1 MELQTTKENLQATIE
16 ELETSNEELQAT
28 NEELLS
34 SNEEL
39 QSTNEE
45 LQSVN
50 EELITVNS
58 EYQKKIEELSQ
69 LNDDMNNLLS
79 AGDVGT
85 IFLAED
91 LTIRKFTTAAAD
103 HFNIIKSDT
112 GRKISDLSHHLN
124 YESFMEDI
132 QEVKQSDKPRQV
144 EITSRKDRWLLVKIL
159 PYRGSRPSPEGV
171 VISIIDITDRKE
183 AELALIRQHELLMR
197 VLEASPSG
205 IVMLDARARIVF
217 ANPRAA
223 DILGVGEEDM
233 NRTEYGGPDLP
244 IADEEN
250 SMTPAKLLDEMGK
263 GTDITDVT
271 QRITRRDGSEITVRV
286 QGSPIYDEAH
296 EVEGAVLNLTEV

>member
-1 MELQTTKENLQATIE
+1 
-16 ELETSNEELQAT
+16 
-28 NEELLS
+28 
-34 SNEEL
+34 
-39 QSTNEE
+39 
-45 LQSVN
+45 
-50 EELITVNS
+50 
-58 EYQKKIEELSQ
+58 
-69 LNDDMNNLLS
+69 
-79 AGDVGT
+79 
-85 IFLAED
+85 
-91 LTIRKFTTAAAD
+91 
-103 HFNIIKSDT
+103 
-112 GRKISDLSHHLN
+112 
-124 YESFMEDI
+124 MEDI

-250 SMTPAKLLDEMGK
+250 SMTPANLLDEMGK